1 VGPDSGGFLSVAKI
15 MVLGGAGML
24 GHKMFQVLRER
35 FASTF
40 CTVRGD
46 IRKPPFDCV
55 ELLQGDDI
63 VPGVDVTDFAAL
75 EAILSAFRPEYVV
88 NCVGVIKQRA
98 EAVSPISSITINS
111 LLPHKLA
118 QTAAH
123 WGGRVIHFSTD
134 CIFSGKRGGYTEEV
148 HSDAEDLYGKTKFL
162 GEVAVANAL
171 TLRTS
176 IIGRELTEHRSLLD
190 WFLAQNHK
198 TVRGYRRVIY
208 SGVTTNYLAE
218 LVASIIQK
226 HPGLNGLYQV
236 ASEPISK
243 YDLLCLLCEVYRLD
257 VRIEPD
263 DLEVSDR
270 SMSCDRL
277 REAIAYKC
285 PPWPVLAR
293 QLAEDNT
300 PYEKWIEQK

>member
-1 VGPDSGGFLSVAKI
+1 MSIAKV

-24 GHKMFQVLRER
+24 GHKMFQMLNER
-35 FASTF
+35 FDGVF
-40 CTVRGD
+40 CTVRED
-46 IRKPPFDCV
+46 VRKAPFDRV
-55 ELLQGDDI
+55 ELFQGDNVI
-63 VPGVDVTDFAAL
+63 PGVDVADFLAL
-75 EAILSAFRPEYVV
+75 EAVLSAFHPEVIV

-98 EAVSPISSITINS
+98 EAVSPIPSITINS

-118 QTAAH
+118 QMATH

-134 CIFSGKRGGYTEEV
+134 CVFNGRRGEYTEQD

-162 GEVAVANAL
+162 GELAGANAL

-198 TVRGYRRVIY
+198 TVRGYRKVIY
-208 SGVTTNYLAE
+208 SGVTTNFLAE
-218 LVASIIQK
+218 LVAFIILE
-226 HPGLNGLYQV
+226 HPELNGLYQV
-236 ASEPISK
+236 ASEPTSK
-243 YDLLCLLCEVYRLD
+243 YDLLCLLRETYKLD
-257 VRIEPD
+257 IRIEPD

-270 SMSCDRL
+270 SMRCDRL
-277 REAIAYKC
+277 QKAIAYRC
-285 PPWPVLAR
+285 PTWPVLVH

-300 PYEKWIEQK
+300 PYERWIEWK

>member
-1 VGPDSGGFLSVAKI
+1 

-24 GHKMFQVLRER
+24 GHKMFQMLRER
-35 FASTF
+35 FDGVF
-40 CTVRGD
+40 CTVRED
-46 IRKPPFDCV
+46 VRRPPFEKI
-55 ELLQGDDI
+55 ELLQGNN
-63 VPGVDVTDFAAL
+63 VVSGVDVTDFPAL
-75 EAILSAFRPEYVV
+75 ETILSAFHPELVI

-98 EAVSPISSITINS
+98 QAVSPIPSITINS

-118 QTAAH
+118 QMAAL
-123 WGGRVIHFSTD
+123 WGGRVVHFSTD
-134 CIFSGKRGGYTEEV
+134 CVFNGHRGSYSEEDL
-148 HSDAEDLYGKTKFL
+148 SDAEDLYGKTKFL

-198 TVRGYRRVIY
+198 TVRGYRKVIY
-208 SGVTTNYLAE
+208 SGVTTSFLAG
-218 LVASIIQK
+218 LVASIIEE

-236 ASEPISK
+236 TSEPISK
-243 YDLLCLLCEVYRLD
+243 YDLLCLLREVYQLE
-257 VRIEPD
+257 VLIEPD

-270 SMSCDRL
+270 SMKCDRL

-285 PPWPVLAR
+285 PTWPVLAD

-300 PYEKWIEQK
+300 PYEKWIEWK

>member
-1 VGPDSGGFLSVAKI
+1 MSAAKI
-15 MVLGGAGML
+15 IVLGGGGML

-35 FASTF
+35 FTGTF
-40 CTVRGD
+40 CTVWED
-46 IRKPPFDCV
+46 IRKPPFDHV
-55 ELLQGDDI
+55 ELLQGDDVI
-63 VPGVDVTDFAAL
+63 MGVDVTDFPAL
-75 EAILSAFRPEYVV
+75 GAVLSAFRPEYVV

-98 EAVSPISSITINS
+98 EAVSPIPSITINS

-118 QTAAH
+118 QMAAR

-134 CIFSGKRGGYTEEV
+134 CVFSGKRGGYVEEDFP
-148 HSDAEDLYGKTKFL
+148 DAEDLYGRTKFL
-162 GEVAVANAL
+162 GEVATANAL

-176 IIGRELTEHRSLLD
+176 IIGRELSEHRSLLD

-218 LVASIIQK
+218 LVASIIQEP
-226 HPGLNGLYQV
+226 PGLNGLYQV

-243 YDLLCLLCEVYRLD
+243 YDLLCLLRDAYQLD

-263 DLEVSDR
+263 DLEASDR
-270 SMSCDRL
+270 SMRHDKL

-300 PYEKWIEQK
+300 PYEKRIERT

>member
-1 VGPDSGGFLSVAKI
+1 
-15 MVLGGAGML
+15 MGAI
-24 GHKMFQVLRER
+24 REE
-35 FASTF
+35 
-40 CTVRGD
+40 D
-46 IRKPPFDCV
+46 
-55 ELLQGDDI
+55 L
-63 VPGVDVTDFAAL
+63 
-75 EAILSAFRPEYVV
+75 
-88 NCVGVIKQRA
+88 
-98 EAVSPISSITINS
+98 
-111 LLPHKLA
+111 
-118 QTAAH
+118 
-123 WGGRVIHFSTD
+123 
-134 CIFSGKRGGYTEEV
+134 
-148 HSDAEDLYGKTKFL
+148 SDAEDLYGKTKFL
-162 GEVAVANAL
+162 GEVAAANAL

-218 LVASIIQK
+218 LVASIIEE

-243 YDLLCLLCEVYRLD
+243 YDLLCLLRDAYRLD

-270 SMSCDRL
+270 SMKCDRL

-285 PPWPVLAR
+285 PPWPVLAH

-300 PYEKWIEQK
+300 PYEKWLERK

>member
-1 VGPDSGGFLSVAKI
+1 MSVARV

-35 FASTF
+35 FDGVF
-40 CTVRGD
+40 CTVRED
-46 IRKPPFDCV
+46 IHKPPFERV
-55 ELLQGDDI
+55 ELFQGNDVVRD
-63 VPGVDVTDFAAL
+63 VDVTDFPAL
-75 EAILSAFRPEYVV
+75 EAILSGFRPEYLV

-98 EAVSPISSITINS
+98 EAVSSIPSITINS

-118 QTAAH
+118 QIAAR

-134 CIFSGKRGGYTEEV
+134 CVFSGRRGDYTEEDT
-148 HSDAEDLYGKTKFL
+148 SDAEDLYGKTKFL

-190 WFLAQNHK
+190 WFLTQNQK
-198 TVRGYRRVIY
+198 TVRGYRKVIY
-208 SGVTTNYLAE
+208 SGVTTNHLAK
-218 LVASIIQK
+218 LVASIIQE

-243 YDLLCLLCEVYRLD
+243 FNLLCLLCEAYQLD

-263 DLEVSDR
+263 DLEISDR
-270 SMSCDRL
+270 SMKCDRL

-285 PPWPVLAR
+285 PAWPVLAR

-300 PYEKWIEQK
+300 PYERWLGWK